1 MTKSELSKI
10 IDESMSELSKDLT
23 VDKIRRELSKTGSSN
38 EDIIAGA
45 IYFSVNTSK
54 ELLIRVLSKA
64 LCKD

>member
-1 MTKSELSKI
+1 MTKSKLSKI

-54 ELLIRVLSKA
+54 
-64 LCKD
+64 